1 MSACQYARR
10 LPLRATFAVSI
21 CALSVYSGCANAV
34 DASPGAYIPM
44 PAGSNLAMLY
54 LGGGKA
60 GEFQPVHGKAISK
73 DTELKTHTG
82 LIRLFHM
89 FEVAGHRVQLQ
100 FGLPFGSQDLKL
112 SGKKIGHESG
122 ISDPYLAV
130 TAWPI
135 DDPVHQRY
143 LAVTGYT
150 LFPGGSY
157 DNNRS
162 LNMGNNRYAHAIQV
176 GYAQAWGA
184 WRLELNQ
191 DVTWYGDNDRYGAAN
206 RKLKQDP
213 SYNFQ
218 PWLSYTFANK
228 VTTSFGI
235 ARTWGGESSVEGTP
249 TGRRTDYWRARA
261 GVGYWLKK
269 NVQVYTELNR
279 DIEVEGGYK
288 FDYTG
293 FVRVAVLF

>member
-1 MSACQYARR
+1 MSAYEYARG
-10 LPLRATFAVSI
+10 LFLRVTFAVSVS
-21 CALSVYSGCANAV
+21 ALSIYSGCVNAV
-34 DASPGAYIPM
+34 DASPGAYIPI

-54 LGGGKA
+54 LGGSKA

-73 DTELKTHTG
+73 DTELKTKTG

-89 FEVAGHRVQLQ
+89 FEVAEHRVQLQ
-100 FGLPFGSQDLKL
+100 FGLPFGSQDLTL
-112 SGKKIGHESG
+112 NGKKIGHESG
-122 ISDPYLAV
+122 LSDPYMAV
-130 TAWPI
+130 SVWPI
-135 DDPVHQRY
+135 DDPAHQRY
-143 LAVTGYT
+143 LAVTAYM
-150 LFPGGSY
+150 LFPTGSY
-157 DNNRS
+157 DNNNS

-176 GYAQAWGA
+176 GYAQTWGS

-191 DVTWYGDNDRYGAAN
+191 DVTWYGDNDRYGPAN
-206 RKLKQDP
+206 RTLKQDP

-228 VTTSFGI
+228 VTTSFGV

-249 TGRRTDYWRARA
+249 TGRRTDYLRARA

-269 NVQVYTELNR
+269 DIQLYSEFGR
-279 DIEVEGGYK
+279 DIEVRGGYK

-293 FVRVAVLF
+293 FVRVAYLF